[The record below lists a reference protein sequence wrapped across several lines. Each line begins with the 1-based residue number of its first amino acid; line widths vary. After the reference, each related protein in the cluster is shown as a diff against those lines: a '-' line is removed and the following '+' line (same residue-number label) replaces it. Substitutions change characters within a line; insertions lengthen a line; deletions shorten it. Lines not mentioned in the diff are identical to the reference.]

1 VGSAL
6 AAAGALSYAVTIV
19 IGRDLAKARLGVTTV
34 LGVRFG
40 VAGLSLVAVLV
51 ALRRPLLPVSGERVR
66 AVLLG
71 AIGYSIESTMFF
83 MGLERG
89 TAAAVALLFYAYPAI
104 VTLIEGAVSRTA
116 PSPRSLVALGLA
128 AAGTALVVGAGGSV
142 TISSAGVAFAL
153 GSAASFAVYLLVSH
167 NVMHRTD
174 SLTQAAWVA
183 LGASA
188 SFLVRGAVTGALVQP
203 GSHWPL
209 MIVNGLATAA
219 AFTFMFA
226 GLRRI
231 GPVRT
236 SVVMTLEALFAVV
249 LAALVLGEGM
259 RSLQLVGGAAIVA
272 ATILIGLAKT
282 PEVVP

>member
-19 IGRDLAKARLGVTTV
+19 IGRDLAKAHLGVTTV

-104 VTLIEGAVSRTA
+104 VTLIEGVVSRTA
-116 PSPRSLVALGLA
+116 PSPRSLAALGLA

-203 GSHWPL
+203 GSHWPV